1 MIHRSAADSRYS
13 VSTMSNLELAPEPDR
28 SFMPAI
34 SVAVL
39 VLITIAL
46 IVFLV
51 NPRETAVV
59 SVLKT
64 QTYSPHTE
72 LKPMPGSL
80 HVLGEQAVA
89 EDDLYVV
96 VKVRITDKLRLPLFV
111 TSTTTTLTGPD
122 GNAEQ
127 ATAVAPVLY
136 PRLEEIFPMLTP
148 MLTDPLND
156 GDEISPGQT
165 RDVTVLLLV
174 PNTTEEMWHAKK
186 SAVLTIALRNQAA
199 QTVSLP

>member
-1 MIHRSAADSRYS
+1 
-13 VSTMSNLELAPEPDR
+13 MSNLDLAPEPDR
-28 SFMPAI
+28 SFLPAI
-34 SVAVL
+34 VVAVL
-39 VLITIAL
+39 VLIVIAV

-59 SVLKT
+59 SVDKV

-72 LKPMPGSL
+72 LKPMPGTL
-80 HVLGEQAVA
+80 HVLGAQAVA

-96 VKVRITDKLRLPLFV
+96 AKLRITDKLRLPIFV
-111 TSTTTTLTGPD
+111 TSTTVTLTGPD

-136 PRLEEIFPMLTP
+136 PRLEEIFPVLTP

-165 RDVTVLLLV
+165 RSVTVLLLF
-174 PNTTEEMWHAKK
+174 PNTTEEMWHNRK

-199 QTVSLP
+199 QTVTLPNQP

>member
-1 MIHRSAADSRYS
+1 MIFRTAADSGYS
-13 VSTMSNLELAPEPDR
+13 VLTMSNLDLAPETDR
-28 SFMPAI
+28 NFLPAVG
-34 SVAVL
+34 VAVL
-39 VLITIAL
+39 VLIVITV

-51 NPRETAVV
+51 NPRETAEI
-59 SVLKT
+59 SVDKV

-72 LKPMPGSL
+72 LKPVPGSL
-80 HVLGEQAVA
+80 HVLGAEAVA

-96 VKVRITDKLRLPLFV
+96 AKVRITDKLRLPIFV
-111 TSTTTTLTGPD
+111 TSTTATLTGPD

-156 GDEISPGQT
+156 GDEISPEQT
-165 RDVTVLLLV
+165 RSVTVLLLF

-199 QTVSLP
+199 QTVTLP

>member
-1 MIHRSAADSRYS
+1 
-13 VSTMSNLELAPEPDR
+13 MSNLELAPEPDR

-89 EDDLYVV
+89 EDDLYVG

-148 MLTDPLND
+148 MLTNPLND

-165 RDVTVLLLV
+165 RDVTILLLF

-186 SAVLTIALRNQAA
+186 SAVLTIALRNQAP

>member
-1 MIHRSAADSRYS
+1 
-13 VSTMSNLELAPEPDR
+13 MSNLELAPEPDR
-28 SFMPAI
+28 SFLPAI
-34 SVAVL
+34 VVAVL
-39 VLITIAL
+39 VLIAIAV

-51 NPRETAVV
+51 YPREVAEV
-59 SVLKT
+59 SVDKV

-80 HVLGEQAVA
+80 HVLGAQAVA

-96 VKVRITDKLRLPLFV
+96 TKLRITDKLRLPIFV
-111 TSTTTTLTGPD
+111 TSTTVTMTGPD

-136 PRLEEIFPMLTP
+136 TRLEEIFPMLTP

-165 RDVTVLLLV
+165 RDVTVLVLF
-174 PNTTEEMWHAKK
+174 PSTTEDMWHAKK